1 MAEFEHKF
9 QLSRMDIE
17 EAGSNPVKLA
27 EEIHK
32 QLNGSGSI
40 GSVPIESIAK
50 ALDIIEIRA
59 EPLDTFEGALIT
71 TQQRTVGKVLVN
83 SLSAAPRRRFTIAH
97 ELCHFLNPWHRPLQN
112 TDEESTFLC
121 TKADMGGRSA
131 SKKHTRH
138 ARQEREANRFAIEM
152 LAPSHLIKAQLEHS
166 AELQHVLS
174 VANQLNI
181 SKEAAARRFVE
192 LHEECVAI
200 AFSRDDRLRY
210 WVSNDGFPKTSI
222 SRDQPMPWLPQETDA
237 RKPTDLHEIDPSDW
251 FATLSDGQ
259 AYIQTY
265 YQQHGY
271 AMSLLIVE
279 NHRDAEDHSVTDSV
293 DWYSSFD
300 RK

>member
-1 MAEFEHKF
+1 MAAYEHKL

-17 EAGSNPVKLA
+17 EAGSNPDKLA
-27 EEIHK
+27 EAIHK
-32 QLNGSGSI
+32 QLDDSGSI
-40 GSVPIESIAK
+40 KSVPIELIAK

-97 ELCHFLNPWHRPLQN
+97 ELCHFLNPWHKPPHD
-112 TDEESTFLC
+112 TDDESTFLC
-121 TKADMGGRSA
+121 TKTDMGGRSA

-138 ARQEREANRFAIEM
+138 ARQEREANRFAIEL
-152 LAPSHLIKAQLEHS
+152 LAPSHLMKGLLEHS
-166 AELQHVLS
+166 ADLQHVLS

-181 SKEAAARRFVE
+181 SKQAAARRYVE
-192 LHEECVAI
+192 LHEECVGI
-200 AFSRDDRLRY
+200 AFSKDDRLLY

-222 SRDQPMPWLPQETDA
+222 SRGQQMPRLPQETDA
-237 RKPTDLHEIDPSDW
+237 RKPTDLHEINPSDW

-279 NHRDAEDHSVTDSV
+279 NHHDAEDHSVTDSV

-300 RK
+300 RR